1 MKILK
6 ETSNYLKEQMEF
18 NKKASIVFFLIGIL
32 GLIFSFMFANFIFV
46 CISGFIIVIGG
57 HFLVQYTNYSGGLG
71 GEKIVIEMLRNLDD
85 DHYLINDVM
94 LPERYGNIDHILLC
108 PNGIFVIETKNYE
121 GEIICDGDEWHRH
134 YEGGFTIS
142 MRGRPYWKEP
152 RDYDMGSPSKQVK
165 GNAVKL
171 KQLIESQK
179 NIFKNPLKIWVEGIV
194 VFTNPNVNLKLN
206 EPTVTVLKV
215 EELYDYLKNKESKI
229 KFSSKELE
237 SIGNL
242 ILKAALR

>member
-57 HFLVQYTNYSGGLG
+57 YFLVQYTNYSGGLG

-134 YEGGFTIS
+134 
-142 MRGRPYWKEP
+142 
-152 RDYDMGSPSKQVK
+152 YDMGSPSKQVK

-229 KFSSKELE
+229 KFSSKGGSPLSSVIEH
-237 SIGNL
+237 NN
-242 ILKAALR
+242 ILT

>member
-6 ETSNYLKEQMEF
+6 ESGGWLNEQIESNEKTAKIFLIIGLTTIFYGL
-18 NKKASIVFFLIGIL
+18 SIVFIGWGIT
-32 GLIFSFMFANFIFV
+32 F
-46 CISGFIIVIGG
+46 IVISICFFIKSGPYYEG
-57 HFLVQYTNYSGGLG
+57 KIGEILVEEHLKGLSDNY
-71 GEKIVIEMLRNLDD
+71 
-85 DHYLINDVM
+85 YLINDIM
-94 LPERYGNIDHILLC
+94 LPERHGNIDHIFLY

-121 GEIICDGDEWHRH
+121 GEIICNGDEWHRH
-134 YEGGFTIS
+134 YEGEL
-142 MRGRPYWKEP
+142 WKP
-152 RDYDMGSPSKQVK
+152 SRNYDIGSPSKQVK

-179 NIFKNPLKIWVEGIV
+179 NIFRNPLKIWVEGIV

-215 EELYDYLKNKESKI
+215 KELYDYLKKKESKI

-237 SIGNL
+237 MIGKL
-242 ILKAALR
+242 ILRPAKGHFN

>member
-18 NKKASIVFFLIGIL
+18 NKKVSIVFFLIGIP
-32 GLIFSFMFANFIFV
+32 GLILSYMFANVIFL

-57 HFLVQYTNYSGGLG
+57 HFLVQYTNYSSGLA
-71 GEKIVIEMLRNLDD
+71 GEKLVIAMLWNLDD
-85 DHYLINDVM
+85 GHYLINDVM

-108 PNGIFVIETKNYE
+108 PNGIFAIETKNYE
-121 GEIICDGDEWHRH
+121 GEIICYGDKWYRH
-134 YEGGFTIS
+134 YEGGFTI
-142 MRGRPYWKEP
+142 
-152 RDYDMGSPSKQVK
+152 DMGSPSKQVK
-165 GNAVKL
+165 RNAVKL

-194 VFTNPNVNLKLN
+194 VFTNFNVNLKLN
-206 EPTVTVLKV
+206 KPTVTVLKV

-229 KFSSKELE
+229 KFSSEELE
-237 SIGNL
+237 SIRNL
-242 ILKAALR
+242 ILKADLR